1 MEKLIFF
8 GLVIPILFF
17 VLYLGTRAI
26 MSGVSAKQANQA
38 NKDEND
44 TDDNNEESNTDK
56 SLSNELEKLN
66 SILNHWDEI
75 APGRTLIFCDEKSVN
90 NPKKILEQLKLDKK
104 IDKWALLIG
113 PEGGFSDLERDR
125 IYKITNLK
133 SISLGPRILRSDT
146 AIVSALTLFHSVIG
160 DWV

>member
-38 NKDEND
+38 NKDENE
-44 TDDNNEESNTDK
+44 TDDNNDDLNTDK

-66 SILNHWDEI
+66 ALRESGVLTQEEFE
-75 APGRTLIFCDEKSVN
+75 RQ
-90 NPKKILEQLKLDKK
+90 KIN
-104 IDKWALLIG
+104 
-113 PEGGFSDLERDR
+113 
-125 IYKITNLK
+125 Y
-133 SISLGPRILRSDT
+133 
-146 AIVSALTLFHSVIG
+146 
-160 DWV
+160 

>member
-38 NKDEND
+38 NKDENE
-44 TDDNNEESNTDK
+44 TDDNNDDLNADK

-66 SILNHWDEI
+66 SLRESGVLTQEEFEKAKNKLLN
-75 APGRTLIFCDEKSVN
+75 N
-90 NPKKILEQLKLDKK
+90 
-104 IDKWALLIG
+104 
-113 PEGGFSDLERDR
+113 
-125 IYKITNLK
+125 
-133 SISLGPRILRSDT
+133 
-146 AIVSALTLFHSVIG
+146 
-160 DWV
+160 